1 MPPLRAIDLHRRPN
15 EQIFQSLPDRNRT
28 CNPRLRRPVLYPVE
42 LRADRRGHRGQAL
55 VGVERFELPTSCSQS
70 KRATGLRYTPR
81 GANNTYPFG
90 SRQTGFK
97 QIYFALENAVVRTYS
112 CILRVKPHGQA
123 ALKLHQVRFRKR

>member
-1 MPPLRAIDLHRRPN
+1 MSKFSRACPTGIEPVTPGLEGRCSIQLSYG
-15 EQIFQSLPDRNRT
+15 QIAAGT
-28 CNPRLRRPVLYPVE
+28 
-42 LRADRRGHRGQAL
+42 GGQAL